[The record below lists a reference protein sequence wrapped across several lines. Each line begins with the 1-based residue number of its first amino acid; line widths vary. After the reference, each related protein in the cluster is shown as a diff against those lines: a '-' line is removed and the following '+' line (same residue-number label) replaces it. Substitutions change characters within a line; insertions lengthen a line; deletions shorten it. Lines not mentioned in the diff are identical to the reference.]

1 MANFV
6 KWWKSPLFWKI
17 FSTAIAT
24 MVITLL
30 CVLLIKIPYGM
41 IVGIPIT
48 IFGGLII
55 RKILENHFK
64 NYGNRNNTGN

>member
-6 KWWKSPLFWKI
+6 KWWKSPLFWKV

-48 IFGGLII
+48 ISGGLII

-64 NYGNRNNTGN
+64 NYGNTNNNGN

>member
-6 KWWKSPLFWKI
+6 KWWKYPLFWKI
-17 FSTAIAT
+17 FSTVIAT

-41 IVGIPIT
+41 IIGIPIT
-48 IFGGLII
+48 ISGGLII

-64 NYGNRNNTGN
+64 NYGDTNNKGN